1 MKRVNPLEMKK
12 IPFFFFI
19 DFNVKTNRVNEI
31 IDL

>member
-12 IPFFFFI
+12 IPFFFI